1 MRGAGAGGRGPLP
14 AGMRGLLTLVGA
26 VVFIDTALYAALAP
40 ILADLRDEFDLSKA
54 GAGVLAGAYPVG
66 TVVGALPGGW
76 LTARYGARTVITG
89 ALIAMSTA
97 SAAFALADGIVAID
111 AARFMQG
118 LGGAAT
124 WTAGLAWVAQ
134 AAPGARRGEMLGIAI
149 GVAIFGA
156 QFGPVI
162 GTIADAAGRE
172 ATFLAMAAIGLPLVL
187 AARAISMPS
196 AARVATGSSPRR
208 LVRDRPFL
216 AGVWLTVLPSL
227 AFGVIEVLVPL
238 RLDALGA
245 SALAIGAAFFA
256 AGGIEAAMSP
266 LVGRIADRRGVVVVV
281 GRATLLAA
289 AGLAVLSLPGQAVVL
304 AALLVLTAAG
314 LGALWVPGNNLAS
327 VAAERLGVD
336 QGWAFSLNSLAWAGG
351 VAIGALA
358 GGALAGAVGDGLAYG
373 LAAALMLATGSVAM
387 RAPRVFGGERVP

>member
-1 MRGAGAGGRGPLP
+1 MRP
-14 AGMRGLLTLVGA
+14 LLTLVGA

-40 ILADLRDEFDLSKA
+40 ILADLRDEFGLGKA

-66 TVVGALPGGW
+66 TVLGALPGGW

-89 ALIAMSTA
+89 ALITMSAA
-97 SAAFALADGIVAID
+97 SAAFALAQGIVAID
-111 AARFMQG
+111 VARFLQG

-124 WTAGLAWVAQ
+124 WTAGLAWIAQ
-134 AAPGARRGEMLGIAI
+134 AAPSERRGELLGIAI
-149 GVAIFGA
+149 GLAIFGA

-172 ATFLAMAAIGLPLVL
+172 ATFLAMAAVGLPLILV
-187 AARAISMPS
+187 ARAMAVPP
-196 AARVATGSSPRR
+196 AVVASGNSPRG

-216 AGVWLTVLPSL
+216 AAVWLTVLASL

-245 SALAIGAAFFA
+245 SALAIGAAFFVS
-256 AGGIEAAMSP
+256 GGVEAVMSP
-266 LVGRIADRRGVVVVV
+266 LVGRITDRSGVAVVVR
-281 GRATLLAA
+281 RATLLAA
-289 AGLAVLSLPGQAVVL
+289 AGLAVLALPAQAIVL
-304 AALLVLTAAG
+304 AALLAVTAAG

-327 VAAERLGVD
+327 VAAERLRVD

-358 GGALAGAVGDGLAYG
+358 GGVLADVAGDGLAYG
-373 LAAALMLATGSVAM
+373 LAAALMLATGVVAT
-387 RAPRVFGGERVP
+387 RAPKVFGA